1 MKRSI
6 TEMKARGLV
15 VVCSGLMLAISLFGN
30 VQRVSAQDADE
41 SAKQQTDSSDNEEST
56 KASETSEQTTVVVP
70 AQPAPWILRP
80 YRIRVIVSVGPH
92 ANLRFANQPMFTDRV
107 ERLISAEVHK
117 MWEVDVIHADEKTW
131 ITEAQLES
139 LEEFTSEASSSEA
152 EADESSEAE
161 KTPPTDEF
169 DKTILC
175 TISSSP
181 GRYDVATRE
190 WDENSQSLGS
200 FHSATILDHRDLQ
213 AEAAR
218 LILESFRPLAE
229 LETIE
234 DEKIEFLIRAGELF
248 ARNPEMMQFQPGD
261 YLVPYFRYLD
271 RQRVVQ
277 RIQPIPW
284 TYLKV
289 ESITRSRMQVSM
301 TSAFRAPIA
310 GSRRRVEV
318 MAMRIRPHLPAT
330 EVLIYPRGDRLNP
343 LVGFR
348 CEVMNRLPTEEDK
361 VEDRL
366 KLQTD
371 RRGIVTIPADHENPV
386 QFLFVYSG
394 EALLARVPLIPGYE
408 PFLEIEVPDDTHR
421 LNVEGEVTLLQSEL
435 IDVVATREVLMA
447 RTRGAAKK
455 KDWENVSK
463 FLVQLQELPT
473 LENFRNRIEGLEVRG
488 VYEARAAH
496 DRVAESRVKRLC
508 RGIRES
514 AEKHLDPFRIAEFRR
529 QMDEERR
536 NSG

>member
-1 MKRSI
+1 MKQLMTAMNPR
-6 TEMKARGLV
+6 MLAV
-15 VVCSGLMLAISLFGN
+15 FCSGLLVLSLFGN
-30 VQRVSAQDADE
+30 VQRVSAQDADQPTT
-41 SAKQQTDSSDNEEST
+41 QQAESSDKEEAAQ
-56 KASETSEQTTVVVP
+56 ASDDSKEATPVVP
-70 AQPAPWILRP
+70 PQPEPWILRP
-80 YRIRVIVSVGPH
+80 YQIRVILSVGPH
-92 ANLRFANQPMFTDRV
+92 ANLRFANQPTFADRV
-107 ERLISAEVHK
+107 ERLISSEVHK
-117 MWEVDVIHADEKTW
+117 MWEVDVTLADESTW
-131 ITEAQLES
+131 ITEEQLES
-139 LEEFTSEASSSEA
+139 LKEFKTQKSSTENPTEESTEA
-152 EADESSEAE
+152 ETASTEEQ
-161 KTPPTDEF
+161 F

-175 TISSSP
+175 TISSMT
-181 GRYDVATRE
+181 GRYDIATRE
-190 WDENSQSLGS
+190 WDANSQSLGS
-200 FHSATILDHRDLQ
+200 FHSSSILDQRDLQ

-218 LILESFRPLAE
+218 LVLESFRPLAE

-248 ARNPEMMQFQPGD
+248 ARNPDMMQFQPGD

-301 TSAFRAPIA
+301 TSAFGSPIA

-343 LVGFR
+343 LVGYR
-348 CEVMNRLPTEEDK
+348 CEVMNRLPSEEDK

-371 RRGIVTIPADHENPV
+371 RRGIVTIPADHETPV
-386 QFLFVYSG
+386 QYLFVYSG

-455 KDWENVSK
+455 QDWENVSK

-488 VYEARAAH
+488 VYEARAAR